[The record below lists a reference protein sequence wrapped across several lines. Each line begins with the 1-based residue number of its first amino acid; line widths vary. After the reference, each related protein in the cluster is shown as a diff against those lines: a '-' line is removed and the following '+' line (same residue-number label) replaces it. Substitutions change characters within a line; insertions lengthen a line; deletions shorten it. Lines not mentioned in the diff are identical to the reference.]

1 VHRQTDRRNSNFSNR
16 RHSHAGD
23 REFYGRCWHGRTEA
37 ITQGS
42 LTLTR
47 SNLTRT

>member
-16 RHSHAGD
+16 RHSHADD
-23 REFYGRCWHGRTEA
+23 REFYGRWHGRAEE
-37 ITQGS
+37 ITQAG